1 MIESPLFYLVA
12 AIAVLITGISK
23 GGFVGGFGMLA
34 VPMMAMLID
43 PRQAAAIML
52 PILCVM
58 DIFAVKAF
66 WKKWDNRALKSIIPG
81 AVVGIIFGTATFKIL
96 NADMIRIIVGAVT
109 IIFVLQYWF
118 INRRVKEAEGLGY
131 SATKGNICGALSGF
145 TSFIAHAGG
154 GPLSM
159 YLFPLKFDKTK
170 LVATSVVFFIT
181 VNYIKL
187 IPYAWLGQLSS
198 ENLMT
203 SLVLSPL
210 APIGIKLGVWM
221 HHKISTDLFYKIC
234 YLALFFT
241 GLKLIYE
248 GGINH

>member
-1 MIESPLFYLVA
+1 MIESPLFYAVA
-12 AIAVLITGISK
+12 AVAVLIVGISK
-23 GGFVGGFGMLA
+23 GGFVGGFGMIA
-34 VPMMAMLID
+34 VPMMAMIID

-58 DIFAVKAF
+58 DLFAVKIF
-66 WKKWDNRALKSIIPG
+66 WGKWDKAALISIIPG
-81 AVVGIIFGTATFKIL
+81 AIIGIIFGTLTFKLL
-96 NADMIRIIVGAVT
+96 NADMIRIIVGTLTVL
-109 IIFVLQYWF
+109 FVLQYYF
-118 INRRVKEAEGLGY
+118 IDRRRKSAPGLDY
-131 SATKGNICGALSGF
+131 SMTKGGICGALSGF

-159 YLFPLKFDKTK
+159 YLFPLKLDKTK
-170 LVATSVVFFIT
+170 LLATSVMFFIT
-181 VNYIKL
+181 VNYVKL

-203 SLVLSPL
+203 SLVLLPL

-221 HHKISTDLFYKIC
+221 HHKVSNDIFYIIC
-234 YLALFFT
+234 YVALFFT

-248 GGINH
+248 GVTNL

>member
-12 AIAVLITGISK
+12 AVAVLIVGISK

-43 PRQAAAIML
+43 PRQAAAILL

-66 WKKWDNRALKSIIPG
+66 WGNWDKQALKSIIPG
-81 AVVGIIFGTATFKIL
+81 AIIGIIFGTITFTIL
-96 NADMIRIIVGAVT
+96 NADHIRIVVGAVT
-109 IIFVLQYWF
+109 ILFVLQYWF
-118 INRRVKEAEGLGY
+118 IDRHKKETSGLDYNTVKGG
-131 SATKGNICGALSGF
+131 ICGALSGF

-159 YLFPLKFDKTK
+159 YLFPLKLDKTK
-170 LVATSVVFFIT
+170 LMATSVIFFIT

-203 SLVLSPL
+203 SLVLLPL
-210 APIGIKLGVWM
+210 APIGVKLGVWM
-221 HHKISTDLFYKIC
+221 HHKVSNDIFYIIC
-234 YLALFFT
+234 YIALFFT
-241 GLKLIYE
+241 GLKLVYE
-248 GGINH
+248 GFTNL

>member
-12 AIAVLITGISK
+12 AVAVLIVGISK

-66 WKKWDNRALKSIIPG
+66 WGKWDKQALVSIIPG
-81 AVVGIIFGTATFKIL
+81 AIIGIVIGTASFKML
-96 NADMIRIIVGAVT
+96 NADMIRLIVGVVT
-109 IIFVLQYWF
+109 VLFVLQYYF
-118 INRRVKEAEGLGY
+118 IERPKKEALGLGY
-131 SATKGNICGALSGF
+131 NGVKGAICGALSGF

-159 YLFPLKFDKTK
+159 YLFPLKLDKTR
-170 LVATSVVFFIT
+170 LMATSVIFFIT

-203 SLVLSPL
+203 SLVLLPL

-221 HHKISTDLFYKIC
+221 HHKVSNDIFYRVC
-234 YLALFFT
+234 YVALLLT

-248 GGINH
+248 GLNF